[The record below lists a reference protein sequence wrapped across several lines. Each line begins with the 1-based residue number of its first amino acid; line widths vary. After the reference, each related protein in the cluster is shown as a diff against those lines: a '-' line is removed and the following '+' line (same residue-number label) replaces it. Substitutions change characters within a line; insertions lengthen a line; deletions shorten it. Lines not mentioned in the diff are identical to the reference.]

1 MNSIADEYYDL
12 ANKIYLCRMEIMRML
27 EEVRDIGEIL
37 QSIDK
42 KLLRLNEFNRKKL
55 KNGEFLSQV
64 MNVGMWMF

>member
-1 MNSIADEYYDL
+1 MMNGIADEYYDL

-42 KLLRLNEFNRKKL
+42 KIAEV
-55 KNGEFLSQV
+55 E
-64 MNVGMWMF
+64 

>member
-55 KNGEFLSQV
+55 KNGEFLS
-64 MNVGMWMF
+64 